1 MLWKHIWFIAE
12 KVTQRFYLSSN
23 FKSTSI
29 HNMIDGKLDLIWL
42 CTHDPRKRYYIC
54 TLNFAKSESNS
65 VCVCVCVCACV
76 RACMR
81 VCACVSSMFWG
92 YLGPLIRLYPFQ
104 TEKNTFS
111 TSTNAIF
118 NITYTHFFTLLI
130 TKKPPKN
137 GYTRKQP
144 PHFPMKP

>member
-1 MLWKHIWFIAE
+1 MLWKHIWFTAK

-54 TLNFAKSESNS
+54 TPNFAKSEGSS
-65 VCVCVCVCACV
+65 VCVCVRACV

-81 VCACVSSMFWG
+81 EQYV
-92 YLGPLIRLYPFQ
+92 LGLPRTPNLFILFSNQ
-104 TEKNTFS
+104 KNTFF

-130 TKKPPKN
+130 TKKPLKMGIQGN
-137 GYTRKQP
+137 NLDIFLWNLKIRI
-144 PHFPMKP
+144 

>member
-54 TLNFAKSESNS
+54 TLNFAKSEGSS
-65 VCVCVCVCACV
+65 VCVCVCACV
-76 RACMR
+76 REQY
-81 VCACVSSMFWG
+81 VFW
-92 YLGPLIRLYPFQ
+92 LPRTPNLFILFSNR
-104 TEKNTFS
+104 KNTFF
-111 TSTNAIF
+111 TSTNAIV

-130 TKKPPKN
+130 TKKPLKMGIQGN
-137 GYTRKQP
+137 NLDIFLWNLKIRI
-144 PHFPMKP
+144 